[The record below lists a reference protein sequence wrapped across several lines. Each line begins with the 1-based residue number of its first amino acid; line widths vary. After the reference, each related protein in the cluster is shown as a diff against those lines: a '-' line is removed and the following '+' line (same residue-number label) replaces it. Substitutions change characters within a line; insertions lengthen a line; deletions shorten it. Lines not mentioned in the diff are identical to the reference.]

1 MRVVTVD
8 NAVPPTPPGLP
19 MLTDLRY
26 LLGPLLGP
34 GGRSEIF
41 RAHDGLLGRIV
52 AVKIFLARLATTDSR
67 RQHRETSTLAGFSH
81 PGLVT
86 LYDAREQDG
95 RSFFVMQLVEGRAPS
110 ARLREGP
117 LPATETMHLGVV
129 LGNDVAHAHG
139 HGVLHRDIKRAS
151 MPLDHHDDPHLSYFG
166 IVTLVDST
174 PITIPGLVIDT
185 AAYLAPEQIHGH
197 PVGPGSDIDAIRL
210 VLLECGTGRRE
221 YPGNPTEAA
230 LARLRRR
237 PEMPLALPGPTAARP
252 GATTTDDPD
261 ERPAATEVVELLGD
275 AAPHI
280 GGVSAVIDTPIQ
292 PALLDVT
299 APTWPATL
307 EVPAEAAPRWG
318 HHRRT
323 LLAGALLVALAGGF
337 ALSLPLLS
345 NTPAPAVPKPVV
357 SVPSAPLARPSP
369 IPSTRSAAGPQ
380 PPTGPAAAQPA
391 PLASPSSVPST
402 PFAADPQP
410 STGPAA
416 AQRPPLA
423 IPTVKRAVP
432 PASPSPKPSTPSTA
446 GPQPPTSPTTAPST
460 TPAPT
465 TGPPPVSTTPS
476 PPTLPTGP

>member
-1 MRVVTVD
+1 
-8 NAVPPTPPGLP
+8 
-19 MLTDLRY
+19 MLTDRRY

-41 RAHDGLLGRIV
+41 RAHDELLGRTV
-52 AVKIFLARLATTDSR
+52 AVKIFLAGLATTDSR

-95 RSFFVMQLVEGRAPS
+95 RSFFVMQLMEGRAPA

-129 LGNDVAHAHG
+129 LGDDVAYVHG

-174 PITIPGLVIDT
+174 PITSPGLMIGT

-197 PVGPGSDIDAIRL
+197 PVGPGSDIYAMCL

-237 PEMPLALPGPTAARP
+237 PAMPQALPGPTAARW

-261 ERPAATEVVELLGD
+261 ERPSAAEAVELLRD

-280 GGVSAVIDTPIQ
+280 GGVLAVIDTPTQ

-307 EVPAEAAPRWG
+307 EVSAEATPRWG
-318 HHRRT
+318 RHRRT
-323 LLAGALLVALAGGF
+323 LLVGALLVALAGGF

-357 SVPSAPLARPSP
+357 SVPSAPLAIPSP
-369 IPSTRSAAGPQ
+369 IPSTPSTAGPQ
-380 PPTGPAAAQPA
+380 PPTGTAAAQPA
-391 PLASPSSVPST
+391 PLAIPSPIPST

-410 STGPAA
+410 PTGTAA

-432 PASPSPKPSTPSTA
+432 PASPSPNPSTPSTA
-446 GPQPPTSPTTAPST
+446 GPQPRTSPTATPST
-460 TPAPT
+460 PPTPAPT
-465 TGPPPVSTTPS
+465 TGPPPPVSTAPS
-476 PPTLPTGP
+476 PPPAPPIGP